1 MLYKCNNVRSTD
13 WQILVANSGVGLPS
27 SKHKIAVGETY
38 SFTCGFNVPALTP
51 SMNVPGLLETCYMV
65 NIAVGRAHN
74 FVIASLR
81 VPITIVTDIVN
92 MERAVPAQRED
103 LLIELTP
110 PTWKKT
116 DAGNRSPRVKSDRLS
131 LYTLNVCMYTEMHKS
146 QRFC

>member
-1 MLYKCNNVRSTD
+1 MS
-13 WQILVANSGVGLPS
+13 ILRKIEAVGCFQDDHSISERKTVIINTTGVGLPS

-81 VPITIVTDIVN
+81 
-92 MERAVPAQRED
+92 
-103 LLIELTP
+103 
-110 PTWKKT
+110 
-116 DAGNRSPRVKSDRLS
+116 GGYRSRLS
-131 LYTLNVCMYTEMHKS
+131 LILLIWSELFLLSVKVA
-146 QRFC
+146 